1 MCRSRGHRP
10 PRASPTR
17 PRDAPSSATPSAPTG
32 ARREPPPRAR
42 LPLLPPAAV
51 FVSSLI
57 RRRWSSPSPLTH
69 TYRLTVSSRIASPS
83 LRPLPVAAA
92 AAFAAPEHLTAY
104 ELVVVP
110 SLPVELYRARGRAQ
124 PARASPK
131 HPSPR
136 SAEPC
141 SAVPDR
147 GRTRARFPS
156 SPPSPPSTPGLV
168 TTPVGRGVIFP
179 FARAKSREKRTPVG
193 ESRRSPGRSAVVSAR
208 RSHSG
213 ARRRR
218 GWAGPTPGSLP
229 VGLRGHVDW
238 VDPVNTL
245 TWRYSATDE
254 PAPPLK

>member
-1 MCRSRGHRP
+1 MLIHRH
-10 PRASPTR
+10 
-17 PRDAPSSATPSAPTG
+17 
-32 ARREPPPRAR
+32 
-42 LPLLPPAAV
+42 
-51 FVSSLI
+51 
-57 RRRWSSPSPLTH
+57 WSSPSPLAH

-92 AAFAAPEHLTAY
+92 TAFSAPEHLTADD
-104 ELVVVP
+104 LVVVP

-124 PARASPK
+124 HARASPK

-147 GRTRARFPS
+147 GRTPARFPS

-245 TWRYSATDE
+245 TWRYSDTDE